1 LPPSTAL
8 PFKYRWVFHS
18 CKLTRLFIGVG
29 NFFVDCGESTKM
41 GTGEAYGARRLQ
53 QVSKNAVKRK
63 AGFAKDKK
71 SF

>member
-1 LPPSTAL
+1 
-8 PFKYRWVFHS
+8 
-18 CKLTRLFIGVG
+18 LTRLFIGVG

-53 QVSKNAVKRK
+53 QVPKNAVKRK